1 MNKPKILLA
10 LFRLPY
16 PTTDGTRYKILNN
29 VAAGLKKDFDIEF
42 FVVSIDTV
50 RPEDVA
56 HIEQCFGKVY
66 LFHHSRSA
74 FLANAIPAL
83 WNGLPLQSQAF
94 HFSDAQT
101 WLDAHIDDYDAVYV
115 HEIRMTEFFIRYS
128 DARKKKFLVDF
139 NDAIS
144 MHYQAGVQK
153 MILLK
158 KLFYTWEGE
167 RVAKYESRVLDSF
180 ERFAIISEV
189 DKRHLLSS
197 PFYRKDAMA
206 HIDIVSYGTP
216 IPDRTGTSNQHKV
229 YFMGNLDYEPNRDAL
244 YYFLDNI
251 WPTLHAQHT
260 DLEFL
265 VLGGGHV
272 TESYRQKPNV
282 HFMGYVPDVFSA
294 IESCSALVAPVRFA
308 GGTPTKILESMG
320 YGIPVIST
328 PAGIAGIAG
337 AEHDVN
343 VVALHESDHSGWV
356 AAIERILQD
365 RAYHDRLA
373 QNGRQLVIDHYSLQ
387 AAQERIREVF
397 REIVHIVE

>member
-1 MNKPKILLA
+1 MTKPKILIA

-29 VAAGLKKDFDIEF
+29 IAVGLNKDFDIEF

-50 RPEDVA
+50 RPEDIA
-56 HIEQCFGKVY
+56 HIEQYFGKVH
-66 LFHHSRSA
+66 LFHHSKTS
-74 FLANAIPAL
+74 FLINAIPAIF
-83 WNGLPLQSQAF
+83 NGLPMQARAF
-94 HFSDAQT
+94 HFSDAQA
-101 WLDAHIDDYDAVYV
+101 WLDAHVDDYDAVYI
-115 HEIRMTEFFIRYS
+115 HEIRMTELFIRYA
-128 DARKKKFLVDF
+128 DVRKKKFLVDF

-153 MILLK
+153 MNFLK
-158 KLFYTWEGE
+158 KLFYSWEGE
-167 RVAKYESRVLDSF
+167 RVAKYESKVLESF
-180 ERFAIISEV
+180 ERFVIISEV
-189 DKRHLLSS
+189 DKHHLLSS
-197 PFYRKDAMA
+197 PFYRKSVMA
-206 HIDIVSYGTP
+206 HIDIVSYGAP
-216 IPDRTGTSNQHKV
+216 IPDRIGSSDQQKIF
-229 YFMGNLDYEPNRDAL
+229 FMGNLGYEPNRDAL
-244 YYFLDNI
+244 YYFLDNM
-251 WPTLHAQHT
+251 WPMLHAQNQ

-265 VLGGGHV
+265 VLGGGYV
-272 TESYRQKPNV
+272 SEPYRQKPNV
-282 HFMGYVPDVFSA
+282 RFMGYVPDVFSA

-320 YGIPVIST
+320 YGIPVVST

-343 VVALHESDHSGWV
+343 VVALHESDHAGWV
-356 AAIERILQD
+356 AAIEHILQD

-397 REIVHIVE
+397 REMLNIK